1 MIVCVNLKD
10 EGKTRVSIYIDT
22 FILDNDNVFY
32 IELFIFGFG
41 FEILFLNSTFNF
53 ELTQNA
59 KT

>member
-1 MIVCVNLKD
+1 MIVCVYLKD
-10 EGKTRVSIYIDT
+10 EGKTRVSIYIDRNIDT

-53 ELTQNA
+53 ELV
-59 KT
+59 